1 MVAHHRKVVSR
12 FSTTENG
19 VPCAMTYGI
28 MQPPGIQ
35 INIARNYKE
44 KKDNARVSINAANYM

>member
-1 MVAHHRKVVSR
+1 MSR